1 MIEKYL
7 PKEISEVISSRL
19 DENRVYEL
27 RLRSQ
32 MPVCINYNGKYYYLG
47 KNGLS
52 DRAEN
57 AIVCTSVDVN
67 NLVIGITERS
77 LYSVNN
83 QLVNGYITIEGGIR
97 IGVCGETVRQDG
109 QVKTIKDFTSVNI
122 RFPHEIRGCG
132 LTAYNFI
139 KDTKLR
145 NALIVSPP
153 GAGKTTILR
162 DLCRHISKD
171 GVNLLLVDERSE
183 IASVC
188 NQKNQL
194 DVGNGVDIISNCSK
208 RYAFEYGIRSM
219 RPDVI
224 LTDELIGESDF
235 DAVIDACAGGVKVI
249 ASVHAS
255 TPEELFLRKGFD
267 ILFASKA
274 ISRYVFLS
282 DRLGPGTYENVY
294 DGEMKCIYYAP

>member
-1 MIEKYL
+1 MLSIL
-7 PKEISEVISSRL
+7 PQKINNVISSRL
-19 DENRVYEL
+19 NSDKVYEI
-27 RLRSQ
+27 RLRAQ
-32 MPVCINYNGKYYYLG
+32 KPVLINYAGAFYFLCNHGISITPEDC
-47 KNGLS
+47 LS
-52 DRAEN
+52 VTVDELNTFMTRA
-57 AIVCTSVDVN
+57 
-67 NLVIGITERS
+67 TEFS
-77 LYSVNN
+77 LYALNN
-83 QLVNGYITIEGGIR
+83 QLAGGFITLDGGVR
-97 IGVCGETVRQDG
+97 LGVCGEIVREGDR
-109 QVKTIKDFTSVNI
+109 VKTIKDFSSVNI

-267 ILFASKA
+267 RLFASKA

>member
-7 PKEISEVISSRL
+7 PIEVSEVIKSRL

-27 RLRSQ
+27 RLRAN

-52 DRAEN
+52 DRADN
-57 AIVCTSVDVN
+57 AIFSSSDDVN
-67 NLVIGITERS
+67 NLVVGVSERS
-77 LYSVNN
+77 LYAVNN
-83 QLVNGYITIEGGIR
+83 QLVNGYITIEGGVR

-109 QVKTIKDFTSVNI
+109 IVKTIKDFTSVNI

-162 DLCRHISKD
+162 DLCRHISKESL
-171 GVNLLLVDERSE
+171 NILLVDERSE
-183 IASVC
+183 VAAVC
-188 NQKNQL
+188 NRKNQL

-208 RYAFEYGIRSM
+208 SYAFEYGIRSM
-219 RPDVI
+219 RPDLIV
-224 LTDELIGESDF
+224 TDELIGERDY
-235 DAVIDACAGGVKVI
+235 DAVLEACFGGVKVI
-249 ASVHAS
+249 ASAHAS
-255 TPEELFLRKGFD
+255 TPEELYMRKGFD
-267 ILFASKA
+267 KLFASKVF
-274 ISRYVFLS
+274 SRYIFLS

-294 DGEMKCIYYAP
+294 DGDMKCIYYAP